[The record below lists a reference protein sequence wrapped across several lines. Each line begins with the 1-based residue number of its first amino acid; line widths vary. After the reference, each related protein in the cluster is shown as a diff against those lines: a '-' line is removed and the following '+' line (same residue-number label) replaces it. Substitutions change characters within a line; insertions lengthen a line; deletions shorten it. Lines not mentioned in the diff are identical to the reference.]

1 MKSKDWKVGDLIWIP
16 RKPLGLFSKVGDT
29 DFWKLGIITEIDQYQ
44 CVWFFY
50 NNHFEK
56 IHVDYIQ
63 HANIQ

>member
-1 MKSKDWKVGDLIWIP
+1 MNKKDWKVGDLIWIP

-29 DFWKLGIITEIDQYQ
+29 DFWKLGIITEIDSHE

-50 NNHFEK
+50 NDHFEK

-63 HANIQ
+63 RADNQ